1 VAQLNDFTYGPV
13 TPILAYALS
22 FLGSLLGL
30 IATTRARATTEP
42 GRKARWLVLAAWS
55 IGGTGIWVMH
65 FMAMIGF
72 SAGGAAVRYEL
83 PVTLASW
90 LIAIIVVGI
99 GMFIVGYGRPTA
111 IKIITAGLLTGLG
124 VAGMHYTGMS
134 AMSFNGDMSY
144 DYTRVGISIAIAIV
158 AATAALWFTL
168 VVRRTA
174 HLIAAAAIM
183 AVAVSGM
190 HYTGM
195 TAMHVRMSST
205 PTQLAGVDPLALLV
219 PIMIFVLLVVIAL
232 AYAMLAAPSS
242 EDAAVQREL
251 AARLVDP
258 RPHLGEPPSTSA
270 FATRQRNGR

>member
-30 IATTRARATTEP
+30 IATTRARAVTEP
-42 GRKARWLVLAAWS
+42 GRKARWLLLAAWS

-72 SAGGAAVRYEL
+72 SAGGAAVRYDL

-90 LIAIIVVGI
+90 LTAIIVVGI
-99 GMFIVGYGRPTA
+99 GLFIVGFGRPTA
-111 IKIITAGLLTGLG
+111 FKIIAAGLFTGLG

-134 AMSFNGDMSY
+134 AMSVNGDMSY
-144 DYTRVGISIAIAIV
+144 DYTRVGLSIAIAVV

-174 HLIAAAAIM
+174 HLIAAALIM
-183 AVAVSGM
+183 GVAVTGM
-190 HYTGM
+190 HYAGM
-195 TAMHVRMSST
+195 TAMHLHLSAT
-205 PTQLAGVDPLALLV
+205 PTELSGVDPLALLV
-219 PIMIFVLLVVIAL
+219 PIMVFVLLVVIAL
-232 AYAMLAAPSS
+232 AYAMLAVPSS
-242 EDAAVQREL
+242 EDTEIQREL
-251 AARLVDP
+251 AARLADKPAEV
-258 RPHLGEPPSTSA
+258 GAPPPTSA
-270 FATRQRNGR
+270 FATRPRAGR